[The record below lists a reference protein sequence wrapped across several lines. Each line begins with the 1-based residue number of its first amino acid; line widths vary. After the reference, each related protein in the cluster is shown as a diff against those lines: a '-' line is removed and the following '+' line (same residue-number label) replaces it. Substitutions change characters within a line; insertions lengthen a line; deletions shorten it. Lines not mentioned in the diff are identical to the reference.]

1 MPYRIEIPVRNT
13 PTVPYYSVP
22 YRIYGGDI
30 NTMTL
35 FPALVYKVLEPL
47 GLTVVGGLVSDVGV
61 GGFLLGGEFREML

>member
-1 MPYRIEIPVRNT
+1 MPYRIKIPIQNT

-35 FPALVYKVLEPL
+35 FPALGVADFEPDYASNYFIPQE
-47 GLTVVGGLVSDVGV
+47 TVKPARSL
-61 GGFLLGGEFREML
+61 R